1 MASLY
6 QRPGTVFWWIKYRD
20 PSTRKIIRETTL
32 YRHGIGGDTRK
43 ARELEA
49 QRTLAERSSA
59 GNGKR
64 GAFAQWVKPWLDHP
78 ARLSDRTRTRYLEC
92 WKMLRLFLDER
103 KVFYPVQLTRA
114 HCFDYLT
121 WRAEHKATQGK
132 YRAGRNTAL
141 LELKLLGM
149 IMKEAVHRGHA
160 PANPA
165 RELGLKRAPRKLKP
179 ELSDADYDYILAHI
193 ELEAEPNRTRLKRSL
208 LVARYQGARL
218 NETNVNPMRDV
229 ELWQE
234 GETPR
239 GSIRLHQKGGKVRV
253 KPLHPR
259 LIPLFAE
266 LRAAHAQ
273 HTYPPGMAAN
283 LWTKFLERCGLKA
296 RLPNVCF
303 HCTRVTVETRLL
315 RARVDKAVRMEYLSH
330 DAGDVNDSYNRF
342 TLEDLRQC
350 HAALG

>member
-6 QRPGTVFWWIKYRD
+6 KRPGTVFWWIKFRD
-20 PSTRKIIRETTL
+20 PTTRKVVRESTL
-32 YRHGIGGDTRK
+32 FRHGIGSETRK

-59 GNGKR
+59 SAGKR

-78 ARLSDRTRTRYLEC
+78 ARLSARTRLRYTEC
-92 WKMLRLFLDER
+92 WQMLRLFLDER
-103 KVFYPVQLTRA
+103 KVFHPVQLTRE
-114 HCFDYLT
+114 HCFDYIA
-121 WRAEHKATQGK
+121 WRAEGKATNGK
-132 YRAGRNTAL
+132 YQAGRNTAL
-141 LELKLLGM
+141 MELKILGM

-179 ELSDADYDYILAHI
+179 ELSDADYEHILKHI
-193 ELEAEPNRTRLKRSL
+193 ELEAEPNRTRLHRSL
-208 LVARYQGARL
+208 LVARYHGARL
-218 NETNVNPMRDV
+218 NETNVNPMVDV
-229 ELWQE
+229 ILWRE

-239 GSIRLHQKGGKVRV
+239 GSIRFHQKGGKVRV

-259 LIPLFAE
+259 LIPLFTE
-266 LRAAHAQ
+266 LKAARATQ
-273 HTYPPGMAAN
+273 TYPAGMASN
-283 LWTKFLERCGLKA
+283 LWTKFLVRCGLKA

-350 HAALG
+350 HAALE